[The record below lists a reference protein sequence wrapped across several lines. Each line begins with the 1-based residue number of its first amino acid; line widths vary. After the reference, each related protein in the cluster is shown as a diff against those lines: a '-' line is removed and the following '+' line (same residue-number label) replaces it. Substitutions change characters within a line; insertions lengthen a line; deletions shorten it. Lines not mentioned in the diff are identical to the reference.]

1 MQAQESMTRARK
13 ENPPR
18 AQDLADH
25 PGGGEHEKPRNNPM
39 QSRLAMLSSPR
50 CGARTRCGEACCA
63 PAMPNGRCR
72 MHGGRSPG
80 APKGNQHAF
89 KHGRY
94 GAEAIA
100 RRRYIGRL
108 LRNMRVL
115 TAALDGRVGGGS
127 AKSAEQPHAKDE
139 AAARQRP
146 APNSAEQPHA
156 KGVVAARRG
165 SAPNSVEQPHAKG
178 EATARQRPAPKSA
191 KQPHAKAVAEMAR
204 PRPGTVFTKSAK
216 QPHAKAAAPRSLA
229 GIARPRWLNV
239 SSAERYDVPH
249 ESG

>member
-1 MQAQESMTRARK
+1 MQGTRYATGTGHR
-13 ENPPR
+13 
-18 AQDLADH
+18 
-25 PGGGEHEKPRNNPM
+25 GEHEKPRNNPM

-50 CGARTRCGEACCA
+50 CGARTRCGEGCRA

-80 APKGNQHAF
+80 APKGNQNAF

-115 TAALDGRVGGGS
+115 TAALDGCVGGGS
-127 AKSAEQPHAKDE
+127 AKSAEQPYAKDE
-139 AAARQRP
+139 AASRRRP
-146 APNSAEQPHA
+146 APSSAEQPHA
-156 KGVVAARRG
+156 K
-165 SAPNSVEQPHAKG
+165 E
-178 EATARQRPAPKSA
+178 
-191 KQPHAKAVAEMAR
+191 VAEVAS
-204 PRPGTVFTKSAK
+204 PHPGRAVTKSAK

-229 GIARPRWLNV
+229 AIARPRWLNV
-239 SSAERYDVPH
+239 PSAERYDVPH

>member
-115 TAALDGRVGGGS
+115 TATLDGRVGGGS
-127 AKSAEQPHAKDE
+127 AKSAEQPHAKGA
-139 AAARQRP
+139 AAARRRP
-146 APNSAEQPHA
+146 APN
-156 KGVVAARRG
+156 
-165 SAPNSVEQPHAKG
+165 
-178 EATARQRPAPKSA
+178 SA
-191 KQPHAKAVAEMAR
+191 KQPHAKGSTGLAGRAVGKSEASPLRPAAAEQE
-204 PRPGTVFTKSAK
+204 PRYTV
-216 QPHAKAAAPRSLA
+216 HAKTGPVRR
-229 GIARPRWLNV
+229 GIVAIGQHCCRKASCGV
-239 SSAERYDVPH
+239 Y
-249 ESG
+249 

>member
-1 MQAQESMTRARK
+1 
-13 ENPPR
+13 
-18 AQDLADH
+18 
-25 PGGGEHEKPRNNPM
+25 M

-115 TAALDGRVGGGS
+115 TATLDGRVGGGS

-156 KGVVAARRG
+156 KDEATARRRAAR
-165 SAPNSVEQPHAKG
+165 NSGEQPHAKG
-178 EATARQRPAPKSA
+178 AAAARRRPAPNSA
-191 KQPHAKAVAEMAR
+191 KQPHAKGVVAAR
-204 PRPGTVFTKSAK
+204 RRPAPNSAK
-216 QPHAKAAAPRSLA
+216 QPHAKGSTGLAGRAVGKSEASPLRPAAAEQEPRYTVHA
-229 GIARPRWLNV
+229 KTGPGRRGIVAIGQHCCRKASCGV
-239 SSAERYDVPH
+239 Y
-249 ESG
+249 

>member
-1 MQAQESMTRARK
+1 
-13 ENPPR
+13 
-18 AQDLADH
+18 
-25 PGGGEHEKPRNNPM
+25 M

-50 CGARTRCGEACCA
+50 CGARTRCGEACRA

-115 TAALDGRVGGGS
+115 TAAFDGRAGGGS
-127 AKSAEQPHAKDE
+127 AKGAEQPHAKDEAAARRRAAPNSAEQPHAKGALAVRRGPAQNSAEQPHAKDE
-139 AAARQRP
+139 AAARRR
-146 APNSAEQPHA
+146 SA
-156 KGVVAARRG
+156 R
-165 SAPNSVEQPHAKG
+165 NSVEQPHAKDPTDLAG
-178 EATARQRPAPKSA
+178 RAVGKPEAAPMRTARPPNRSRNTQFMPKPDPDAAELSQLGNIVVEKHHVASTNHPQRASF
-191 KQPHAKAVAEMAR
+191 
-204 PRPGTVFTKSAK
+204 G
-216 QPHAKAAAPRSLA
+216 
-229 GIARPRWLNV
+229 
-239 SSAERYDVPH
+239 D
-249 ESG
+249 